1 MFRAS
6 RGAARLIMHF
16 YYDIIYNTIYPLLL
30 HTSVRFFFK
39 VVTFLALIHILRF
52 YIEFL
57 QCARIG
63 IFCFSLPLVKLFCAK
78 QFNAYA

>member
-1 MFRAS
+1 MSKLIYCVTFLQYIRNTVLLMFWAS

-39 VVTFLALIHILRF
+39 VVTFLALIHILR
-52 YIEFL
+52 L
-57 QCARIG
+57 N
-63 IFCFSLPLVKLFCAK
+63 FCNVLG
-78 QFNAYA
+78 